1 MVIITILVILL
12 DNKHFYACYLLVL
25 EDGDRSMYKPGL
37 CFLAWDN
44 LQLGESGYAPCALRP
59 SKGQMAN

>member
-25 EDGDRSMYKPGL
+25 EYGDTSMYKTG
-37 CFLAWDN
+37 
-44 LQLGESGYAPCALRP
+44 ALF
-59 SKGQMAN
+59 SSMG

>member
-1 MVIITILVILL
+1 MHATCWFLKMGI
-12 DNKHFYACYLLVL
+12 YLCI
-25 EDGDRSMYKPGL
+25 KPGL